1 MFIKTLCNLMNQSL
15 TSLAFGLKKTSDAN
29 VDIQA
34 LTWEYKSKAEA
45 EISRHMLHLASHKAS
60 LASMEAKLKD
70 NQKTLQSLIKSIKA
84 GDVSLKPKAA
94 SLLRLID
101 ARETAR
107 DNLQESIEEYKVQIS
122 DAMLEKDMVLTELE
136 IVTMQNNLADMQGMA
151 MGEIKLAGGRS
162 VKDIAELVNDKTL
175 FIKAKKEVQAEFKPV
190 EVKDNSE
197 WMERLEKML

>member
-1 MFIKTLCNLMNQSL
+1 MLVQALRNLMNQSL

-84 GDVSLKPKAA
+84 GDASLKPKAA

-107 DNLQESIEEYKVQIS
+107 DNLQESIEEYKAQIS

-197 WMERLEKML
+197 WMERLEKLL